1 MPETVKNLTDL
12 FSLIVKNPV
21 LAKHLKTDPRRVAE
35 MFGVTL
41 SEEEAA
47 KISEKLDLNCILS
60 LAKEVDSMAAK
71 VAQGVGIEPRRGSG
85 T

>member
-1 MPETVKNLTDL
+1 MSETVTNLTDL
-12 FSLIVKNPV
+12 FSLIVKNPT
-21 LAKHLKTDPRRVAE
+21 LAKHLKSDPMRVAE
-35 MFGVTL
+35 MFGVKL
-41 SEEEAA
+41 SKEEAA

-71 VAQGVGIEPRRGSG
+71 VAQGVGIRSGRGSG

>member
-1 MPETVKNLTDL
+1 MSEPVTNLTDL
-12 FSLIVKNPV
+12 FSLIVKNPT
-21 LAKHLKTDPRRVAE
+21 LAKHLKSDPMRVAE
-35 MFGVTL
+35 MFGVKL
-41 SEEEAA
+41 SNEEAT

-71 VAQGVGIEPRRGSG
+71 VAQGVGIRSGRGSG

>member
-1 MPETVKNLTDL
+1 MSETVENLTDL
-12 FSLIVKNPV
+12 FALIVKNPT
-21 LAKHLKTDPRRVAE
+21 LAKHLKSDPRRVAE

-41 SEEEAA
+41 TNEEAT

-71 VAQGVGIEPRRGSG
+71 VAQGVGIQPGRGSG

>member
-1 MPETVKNLTDL
+1 MSETVKNLTDL
-12 FSLIVKNPV
+12 FSLIVKNPA
-21 LAKHLKTDPRRVAE
+21 LAKHLKSDPRRVAE

-41 SEEEAA
+41 SNEEAA

-71 VAQGVGIEPRRGSG
+71 VAQGVGIRSQKRSRS
-85 T
+85 

>member
-1 MPETVKNLTDL
+1 MSEPIRNLTDL
-12 FSLIVKNPV
+12 FSLIVKNPT
-21 LAKHLKTDPRRVAE
+21 LAKHLKSDPRRVAE

-41 SEEEAA
+41 SEDEAA

-71 VAQGVGIEPRRGSG
+71 VAQGVGIQPSRGSR

>member
-12 FSLIVKNPV
+12 FSLIVKNPA
-21 LAKHLKTDPRRVAE
+21 LAKHLKSDPKRVAE

-41 SEEEAA
+41 SNEEAN

-60 LAKEVDSMAAK
+60 MAKEVDSMGAK
-71 VAQGVGIEPRRGSG
+71 VAQGVGVRSVKSSGS
-85 T
+85 